1 MLRLCFILCRGVGKE
16 KKEKKEINE
25 QKWKDR
31 HNGYVVQVVTRTFIV
46 YEMEIRHRMNRC
58 G

>member
-1 MLRLCFILCRGVGKE
+1 MCFILCRGVGKE